1 MSEGETESGDEL
13 RVAAARVLPLL
24 DLTSLNDTDNDAG
37 IHQLCLRAVTPF
49 GRVAAVC
56 VWPRFVPL
64 CRKSLDGTGV
74 RVASVINFPHGRAD
88 QDCAMAEARAAVAY
102 GSDEVDLVFPYT
114 AWLNGDVKTATDLVE
129 TCKNICGTSIT
140 LKVILETGCLSSAEN
155 IERAS
160 LDVIAAG
167 ADFIKTSTGKVAV
180 NATLEAA
187 AVMFGAI
194 KPSGGNVGFKAAGGV
209 RQTAE
214 AAAYLSLADNLLGEG
229 WATSETFRFGASG
242 LLDDLLKHLGGGQA
256 DQPTDEY

>member
-1 MSEGETESGDEL
+1 MTGDGTESSNEL

-37 IHQLCLRAVTPF
+37 IYELCQRAVTPF

-64 CRKSLDGTGV
+64 CRKSLNDTGV
-74 RVASVINFPHGRAD
+74 RVASVINFPHGRAN
-88 QDCAMAEARAAVAY
+88 QDCARAEARAAVAY

-114 AWLNGDVKTATDLVE
+114 TWLNGDVKLAANLVE
-129 TCKNICGTSIT
+129 ACKSICGPSIT
-140 LKVILETGCLSSAEN
+140 LKVIIETGRLSSAEN

-167 ADFIKTSTGKVAV
+167 ADFIKTSTGKVSV

-187 AVMFGAI
+187 SVMLGAI
-194 KPSGGNVGFKAAGGV
+194 KSTGGSVGFKAAGGV
-209 RQTAE
+209 RQTIQ
-214 AAAYLSLADNLLGEG
+214 AAAYLSISDNLLGDS
-229 WATSETFRFGASG
+229 WATPDTFRFGASG
-242 LLDDLLKHLGGGQA
+242 LLDDLLTHLSGGHA
-256 DQPTDEY
+256 DQPTDDN